1 MQEIIK
7 LLPTL
12 LVWSLA
18 LMMFGLG
25 LSLTTQDFARLK
37 AHPKAVLVG
46 LSLQIILLPLAC
58 YGVIVAF
65 DLSPVYAVGLMLLA
79 ASPGGIS
86 ANLFSYLFGGNL
98 AMNIS
103 LTAVNTVL
111 SIITLPLI
119 ANWAIDHFAKTG
131 QVVPLQM
138 SKVIEVITMIL
149 IPVTIGMVTRVAA
162 PGFAARMGK
171 PMKVFSA
178 ALLLALVV
186 LTMMREWS
194 ALQQYFTHL
203 GPAVVLFNLIS
214 LVAGYGLSRASGL
227 DKPLATAI
235 SFEIGIHN
243 AALSMYIALK
253 VLDSSPVALPSA
265 IYSASM
271 LITATLF
278 GFWLSRRSARDGRCA
293 TAPK

>member
-25 LSLTTQDFARLK
+25 LSLTTEDFARLK

-46 LSLQIILLPLAC
+46 LSLQVVLLPLAC

-65 DLSPVYAVGLMLLA
+65 DLAPVYAVGLMLLA

-111 SIITLPLI
+111 SIVTLPLI

-149 IPVTIGMVTRVAA
+149 IPVAIGMVTRRAA
-162 PGFAARMGK
+162 PGFAAWMAK

-186 LTMMREWS
+186 LTMVREWG

-203 GPAVVLFNLIS
+203 GPAVVLFNLLS
-214 LVAGYGLSRASGL
+214 LVAGYGLSRANGL

-253 VLDSSPVALPSA
+253 VLDNSPVALPSA

-278 GFWLSRRSARDGRCA
+278 GFWLSRRAA
-293 TAPK
+293 